1 MPLMNNTDYAR
12 HRGVSEKRIR
22 QYIASGQISFEAF
35 EKCPKTGKLLLN
47 SELADKD
54 LKHNMDHGRALSSK
68 ALTKKPLAK
77 AKVIGE
83 GEAST
88 SAGAPQTKP
97 HDAATS
103 GAPPTA
109 TKQPPPTSDFDLD
122 IERYQ
127 KSKADTEFLRA
138 KKLRLETAERE
149 GELLRAE
156 DVRKMISKLVGE
168 TKEKILNVPSKIA
181 PELVSM
187 EDVIEIENK
196 IRAELDEVLENL
208 SRLTP

>member
-1 MPLMNNTDYAR
+1 MPLMTNAEYAR

-22 QYIASGQISFEAF
+22 QYIASGQISFECF
-35 EKCPKTGKLLLN
+35 ENDPKSGKALLN
-47 SELADKD
+47 SVLADKD
-54 LKHNMDHGRALSSK
+54 LKHNMDHGRALSSR
-68 ALTKKPLAK
+68 ALTKKALAK
-77 AKVIGE
+77 APVIGE
-83 GEAST
+83 GEPST
-88 SAGAPQTKP
+88 LAGAPQDKP
-97 HDAATS
+97 HVAASS

-109 TKQPPPTSDFDLD
+109 SKEPPPPSDFDLD

-187 EDVIEIENK
+187 DDVIEIENK

-208 SRLTP
+208 SRLSP